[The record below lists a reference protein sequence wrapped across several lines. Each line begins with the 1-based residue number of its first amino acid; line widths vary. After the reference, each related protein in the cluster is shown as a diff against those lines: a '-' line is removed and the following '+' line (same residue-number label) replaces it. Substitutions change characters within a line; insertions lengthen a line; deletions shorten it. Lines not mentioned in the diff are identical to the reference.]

1 MSNLSP
7 QRRLEVLDALRRGTV
22 PRRGLDALAVGLSK
36 FENVLDE
43 SLLHVAAGQSGFKA
57 VRGEYGC
64 GKTFFARWLQERAKQ
79 KSFAVAEVQISET
92 ETPLHRLE
100 TVYRRLIEHLST
112 STCESGAFRSIVD
125 GWFYTLEEDAI
136 AAGADAS
143 SPDALFQAADAL
155 MEKRLATV
163 SKTSATFAAVLR
175 AYRRTIQAGDIATA
189 DGLLAWLGGQPNV
202 AASIK
207 RVAQIKGDVDHFTAL
222 NFLQGLLVML
232 RDSGHAGLV
241 LVLDEIETLQRVRS
255 DAREKGLNALRQLID
270 EIDSGRFP
278 GLFLVITGTP
288 TFFDGQQGVKKLAPL
303 AQRLATDFDEEGRFD
318 NPRAPQLRLLPFQR
332 ENLVEV
338 GRRVR
343 DIFLEG
349 CHNKERLLAQADE
362 GLIQRLA
369 ERVGGA
375 LGQRTGIAPRIFLK
389 KLVADVLDR
398 IDQFPDFDA
407 TRDYKLTLRMNE
419 LTEDE
424 QAQLPATSADE
435 IKLEW

>member
-1 MSNLSP
+1 M
-7 QRRLEVLDALRRGTV
+7 
-22 PRRGLDALAVGLSK
+22 
-36 FENVLDE
+36 
-43 SLLHVAAGQSGFKA
+43 
-57 VRGEYGC
+57 
-64 GKTFFARWLQERAKQ
+64 
-79 KSFAVAEVQISET
+79 
-92 ETPLHRLE
+92 
-100 TVYRRLIEHLST
+100 
-112 STCESGAFRSIVD
+112 
-125 GWFYTLEEDAI
+125 
-136 AAGADAS
+136 
-143 SPDALFQAADAL
+143 
-155 MEKRLATV
+155 
-163 SKTSATFAAVLR
+163 
-175 AYRRTIQAGDIATA
+175 
-189 DGLLAWLGGQPNV
+189 
-202 AASIK
+202 
-207 RVAQIKGDVDHFTAL
+207 
-222 NFLQGLLVML
+222 
-232 RDSGHAGLV
+232 
-241 LVLDEIETLQRVRS
+241 LDEIETLQRVRS
-255 DAREKGLNALRQLID
+255 DAREKGLNALRQFID